1 MSQVCHDICL
11 RIIKF
16 CFYFKSFNLHIVQ
29 RHGVSFM
36 FLCDFIMMLRIMFGV
51 DILPKTLN
59 LMNYYDL
66 RLHLIVIIA
75 LIVIE
80 MIAIFKY

>member
-1 MSQVCHDICL
+1 
-11 RIIKF
+11 
-16 CFYFKSFNLHIVQ
+16 
-29 RHGVSFM
+29 M